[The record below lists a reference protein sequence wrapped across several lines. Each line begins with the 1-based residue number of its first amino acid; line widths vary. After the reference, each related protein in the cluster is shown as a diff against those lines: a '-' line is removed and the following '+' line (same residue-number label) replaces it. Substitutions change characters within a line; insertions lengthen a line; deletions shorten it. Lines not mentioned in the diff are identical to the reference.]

1 MHQFLLTIDKL
12 NAWMGK
18 AFAWCVLV
26 MTLGITYEILV
37 RKLFRAPTTWAFDVS
52 YIMYG
57 ALFMMAG
64 AYTLSRNGHVR
75 GDVIY
80 RLWKPRVQAIIEMI
94 LYFVLFFPGMIA
106 LIAVGFDYAHQSWG
120 FQGGTGE
127 VSINSPAGVPIS
139 QFKTIIPIAA
149 TLLFLQGIAE
159 VIRCIECIRAN
170 KWPERLHDVEEMET
184 VLLHQ
189 HEDEEKLKEVLGEV
203 PPHTEAEKGQ

>member
-1 MHQFLLTIDKL
+1 
-12 NAWMGK
+12 
-18 AFAWCVLV
+18 
-26 MTLGITYEILV
+26 
-37 RKLFRAPTTWAFDVS
+37 
-52 YIMYG
+52 
-57 ALFMMAG
+57 
-64 AYTLSRNGHVR
+64 
-75 GDVIY
+75 
-80 RLWKPRVQAIIEMI
+80 MI

-159 VIRCIECIRAN
+159 VIRCIECIKYN

-189 HEDEEKLKEVLGEV
+189 HEDEEKLKEMLGEV
-203 PPHTEAEKGQ
+203 PEKPKTGTGA